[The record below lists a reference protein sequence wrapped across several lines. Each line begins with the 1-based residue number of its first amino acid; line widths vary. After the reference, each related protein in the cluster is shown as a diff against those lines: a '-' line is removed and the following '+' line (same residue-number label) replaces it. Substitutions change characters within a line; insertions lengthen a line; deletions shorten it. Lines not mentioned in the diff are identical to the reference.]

1 VLRDTVRQCRPPA
14 RETTKDWSRRKLP
27 LDRPL
32 SGISESDADIRRHG
46 LAGRSWPKPA
56 ERLDSI
62 VEQFRLHGA
71 GDGYDRLRHRSVAGQ
86 SVRLATET

>member
-1 VLRDTVRQCRPPA
+1 
-14 RETTKDWSRRKLP
+14 
-27 LDRPL
+27 
-32 SGISESDADIRRHG
+32 

-86 SVRLATET
+86 SVRLATETWSATAYPPRVHGYGV